1 MRVRRYSAPMDPP
14 GTVSVAQIITYLVG
28 LLQVAGG
35 LILNGLNN
43 SIKQTQRELVAERER
58 INQTREEMLKREE
71 FREDIKAI
79 LSQIEVNAQHTTAA
93 REALLSE
100 VSLLRQALATATAR
114 MEQMDRALLSLNNRL
129 EQRRA

>member
-1 MRVRRYSAPMDPP
+1 MDPP